1 MIKTKLII
9 DEKEINVL
17 YYNFEL
23 KRTSD
28 ETGLPTEITV
38 FDRLKLII
46 EARKDLD
53 LDVWAHTANQTKQ
66 LVLHI
71 SPATMG

>member
-1 MIKTKLII
+1 MYCII
-9 DEKEINVL
+9 ILNW
-17 YYNFEL
+17 
-23 KRTSD
+23 
-28 ETGLPTEITV
+28 
-38 FDRLKLII
+38 LKLII